1 MVRLVD
7 PSTLPTPP
15 CAVVGDLLFEIVAHD
30 DAGAELAQL
39 PAEVNLSAR
48 YTNQQLSGL
57 NRQDVTLAWLDAAAG
72 QWRTAPKLV
81 TSPATNYV
89 AASVTALGAYA
100 VCAS

>member
-1 MVRLVD
+1 M
-7 PSTLPTPP
+7 PTPP
-15 CAVVGDLLFEIVAHD
+15 CSVVGDLLFEVTARD
-30 DAGAELAQL
+30 DAGAQLNQL

-48 YTNQQLSGL
+48 YTNQQLSSL
-57 NRQDVTLAWLDAAAG
+57 SRQSVTLTWLDSTAG

-89 AASVTALGAYA
+89 AASVTGLGAYA